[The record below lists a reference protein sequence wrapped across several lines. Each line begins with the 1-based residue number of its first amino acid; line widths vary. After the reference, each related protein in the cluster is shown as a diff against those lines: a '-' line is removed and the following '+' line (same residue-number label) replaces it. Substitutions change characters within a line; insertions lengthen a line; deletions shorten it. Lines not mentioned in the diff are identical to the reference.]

1 MAIKNTYLGN
11 TSITQVFSATAQ
23 TAITTAIFC
32 NVTTNTNATINVYA
46 VPSGSAALP
55 QTQIMKEVPLSSG
68 DTFVLDT
75 ERLILETN
83 DSIWAQASNA
93 NCITVTVSTLVTG

>member
-1 MAIKNTYLGN
+1 MAIQSTYLTS

-32 NVTTNTNATINVYA
+32 NVNTVTDVTINVFA
-46 VPSGSAALP
+46 VPSGGAALP
-55 QTQIMKEVPLSSG
+55 QTQIMKEVPLTGG

-75 ERLILETN
+75 ERLVLEQN
-83 DSIWAQASNA
+83 DSIWAQASTS
-93 NCITVTVSTLVTG
+93 NCVTVTVSTLVTG